1 MDIVET
7 PNETNKTEIPDL
19 SGLRCLII
27 DDNRINRMILFN
39 FLQKTGVHIDNVG
52 SGRQAIAKATN
63 VDYDIVFM
71 DVHMPDM
78 DGFETTR
85 KLLEINQ
92 ESTVIGVSADVTLE
106 AIEKAKA
113 SGMKDYLTKPI
124 EKEVLFETLGKL
136 AVTSSSG

>member
-1 MDIVET
+1 
-7 PNETNKTEIPDL
+7 
-19 SGLRCLII
+19 
-27 DDNRINRMILFN
+27 
-39 FLQKTGVHIDNVG
+39 
-52 SGRQAIAKATN
+52 
-63 VDYDIVFM
+63 
-71 DVHMPDM
+71 MPDM

-136 AVTSSSG
+136 AVNSSSG